1 MVGKI
6 ATGEIEESSS
16 PTRHERARKGG
27 LARMGVLSD
36 SERSEI
42 AKRAAGARWNSKE
55 ASMTHSDC
63 SELAALYAR
72 KAEAGLVDVKFFVGN
87 VGEAVSEIVCGEVL
101 RLEEAIA
108 RGDVFPLDFDSADVG
123 SNPAPRAIRSQPS
136 LRR

>member
-1 MVGKI
+1 
-6 ATGEIEESSS
+6 
-16 PTRHERARKGG
+16 
-27 LARMGVLSD
+27 
-36 SERSEI
+36 
-42 AKRAAGARWNSKE
+42 
-55 ASMTHSDC
+55 MTHSDC